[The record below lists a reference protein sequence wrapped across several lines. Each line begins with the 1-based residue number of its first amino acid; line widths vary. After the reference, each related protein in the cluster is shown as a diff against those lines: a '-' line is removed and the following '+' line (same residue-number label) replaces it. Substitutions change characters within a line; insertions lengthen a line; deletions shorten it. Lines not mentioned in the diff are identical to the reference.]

1 VSNECFLKEKFIG
14 LVVGSNF
21 LDCWFSRLMVLSFMR
36 RIGFGLKARLGLGFS
51 SFRLQ
56 YMQGSFLKVWIR
68 FKRTYLC
75 DLIRLQVI
83 KTRNEFIFHFHY
95 EILNEWEGR
104 KET

>member
-1 VSNECFLKEKFIG
+1 
-14 LVVGSNF
+14 
-21 LDCWFSRLMVLSFMR
+21 MVLSFMR
-36 RIGFGLKARLGLGFS
+36 RIGFGLKARLRLGFY

-56 YMQGSFLKVWIR
+56 YHKKSFLKVLIC

-75 DLIRLQVI
+75 DPIRLQVI
-83 KTRNEFIFHFHY
+83 KTRNEFIFHFHD